1 MSVNEKQSPGV
12 DKRKRRRPRRV
23 GHHVMFP
30 RGIALRVPTTCSFF
44 FLAYYSTLVTKKKN
58 QQSQMSAIAR
68 AAARVRQQIT
78 TPLQRPR
85 LLQRK
90 PILIHT
96 LPLHTS
102 PLKPSLATSITSPSP
117 QQLFQ
122 RRWASASAKV
132 EEGTKEEVW
141 PERKLPELT
150 ETDKLRLRRQRNVGL
165 SAHIDSGKTTLTE
178 RVRADV
184 FPRAIHSSH

>member
-1 MSVNEKQSPGV
+1 MRWTGEKGC
-12 DKRKRRRPRRV
+12 
-23 GHHVMFP
+23 HVMFP
-30 RGIALRVPTTCSFF
+30 RGIVLRRSGDMFF
-44 FLAYYSTLVTKKKN
+44 FFGTLSTLVTQKKR
-58 QQSQMSAIAR
+58 QSQMSAIAR
-68 AAARVRQQIT
+68 AAARVRQQNT

-150 ETDKLRLRRQRNVGL
+150 ETDKLRLRRQRNVGI

-178 RVRADV
+178 RVRAGA
-184 FPRAIHSSH
+184 FPQVIHSSLICPEADR

>member
-1 MSVNEKQSPGV
+1 
-12 DKRKRRRPRRV
+12 
-23 GHHVMFP
+23 MFP
-30 RGIALRVPTTCSFF
+30 RGIALRVPTTCSF

-68 AAARVRQQIT
+68 AAARVRQQNT
-78 TPLQRPR
+78 TPLQRPL

-90 PILIHT
+90 PVLTHT
-96 LPLHTS
+96 LPLHAS
-102 PLKPSLATSITSPSP
+102 PLKPSLATSITSPNF
-117 QQLFQ
+117 QQSFQ
-122 RRWASASAKV
+122 RRWASASAKA
-132 EEGTKEEVW
+132 EEGAKEEVW
-141 PERKLPELT
+141 PQRKLPELT
-150 ETDKLRLRRQRNVGL
+150 ETDKLRLRRQRNVGI